1 VAAGCGA
8 ASTDG
13 FDVSAPSGWRDLTRL
28 TEDRSGQSL
37 EAVWE
42 GPKDGK
48 VPVNIAIWRT
58 RLSPGTSLQHLM
70 EVGREGLRRG
80 SPQATFGPLVATR
93 LDGAPAMRFD
103 LTSGDT
109 TARQVGAIHGDQAYL
124 VRFSAARAT
133 FARRV
138 AALDALL
145 RSWRW
150 AK

>member
-1 VAAGCGA
+1 
-8 ASTDG
+8 
-13 FDVSAPSGWRDLTRL
+13 
-28 TEDRSGQSL
+28 
-37 EAVWE
+37 
-42 GPKDGK
+42 
-48 VPVNIAIWRT
+48 
-58 RLSPGTSLQHLM
+58 M

-93 LDGAPAMRFD
+93 LDGGARDALRPHERGHDRAPGRRD
-103 LTSGDT
+103 P
-109 TARQVGAIHGDQAYL
+109 RRQAYL